1 MGGGD
6 VSGAKTTKS
15 EPNVVP
21 LCDILL
27 VLLII
32 FMVVT
37 PMIKKGVNVNLP
49 EAIHTQDEPE
59 PGNMITV
66 HVKKDGT
73 IYLNEDP
80 VDDLSKLATMI
91 EDKIEEKKQT
101 EKSKILLKADADIAY
116 GRVIEVMDEIRRAQI
131 EFLGLV
137 TDEKVTSD
145 L

>member
-1 MGGGD
+1 MGGAD
-6 VSGAKTTKS
+6 ISGAKTTKS

-37 PMIKKGVNVNLP
+37 PMIKKGVNVKLP

-66 HVKKDGT
+66 HVKQDGT
-73 IYLNEDP
+73 IFLDDDP
-80 VDDLSKLATMI
+80 VEDLGKLATMI
-91 EDKIEEKKQT
+91 EDKMEAKKQT
-101 EKSKILLKADADIAY
+101 ERSKILLKADADIAY

-137 TDEKVTSD
+137 TEDRVTSE